1 VKLATYK
8 PDRSAPFRLGLV
20 SDDGQRVTPV
30 LSDDGD
36 ALAEDVGALLAL
48 GARATDAVEKFQS
61 AIRTGTA
68 TTDWLD
74 LSEVVL
80 GPPVLRPGKILA
92 MGRNY
97 YSHVREIQRANGD
110 TTEPPPLPP
119 APMVF
124 TKASSVLVGSGS
136 PVKYPPLTSKLD
148 YEVELTAVIGKPC
161 YHVDASEAHDYVAG
175 YTILNDLSMR
185 DIQLAKAGD
194 ATLFGKNFP
203 GAAPCGP
210 FFISA
215 QEFGDPG
222 AKTIQTVVNGEVRQ
236 DSSTD
241 EMIFPVRDIVAH
253 CSRLGLEPGDLI
265 ATGTPAGVGLF
276 QSDPA
281 KLLHSG
287 DQIRMRIEGIGE
299 LVTFI
304 E

>member
-1 VKLATYK
+1 MKLATYR
-8 PDRSAPFRLGLV
+8 PDRSAAFRLGLV

-30 LSDDGD
+30 LSDNGD
-36 ALAEDVGALLAL
+36 ALATDVGALLAL
-48 GARATDAVEKFQS
+48 GTEATDAVEKFQS
-61 AIRTGTA
+61 AVRTGTLTA
-68 TTDWLD
+68 DWLD
-74 LSEVVL
+74 LGEVVI
-80 GPPVLRPGKILA
+80 GPPVLLPGKILA

-124 TKASSVLVGSGS
+124 TKLSSVLAGSGS
-136 PVKYPPLTSKLD
+136 HVKYPPLTSKLD
-148 YEVELTAVIGKPC
+148 YEVELAAVIGKPC

-222 AKTIQTVVNGEVRQ
+222 AKTIQTIVNGEVRQ

-265 ATGTPAGVGLF
+265 ATGTPAGVGVF

-281 KLLHSG
+281 KLLHPG
-287 DQIRMRIEGIGE
+287 DDIRMRIEGIGE